1 MPDGDITTFGSS
13 ASAAYQVP
21 ADINNAGI
29 IVGSY
34 ADLSTD
40 TSHGFV
46 RLGGTIYSFDA
57 PGARSTSLTG
67 INNWNEIVGIS
78 SDLHGNDKLF
88 KVDFTPVPEPSALYL
103 LVFGSTGLGLLTRL
117 RIKHQ

>member
-40 TSHGFV
+40 TSHGVV
-46 RLGGTIYSFDA
+46 RFDGTLYPFDA
-57 PGARSTSLTG
+57 PGARSTFLTG
-67 INNWNEIVGIS
+67 INNRSEIVGIADDFDGES
-78 SDLHGNDKLF
+78 RLF
-88 KVDFTPVPEPSALYL
+88 TVNFAPVPEPRALYL
-103 LVFGSTGLGLLTRL
+103 LAFGCAGLGVFTRS
-117 RIKHQ
+117 KMKP